1 MTTVLIYVYPYL
13 MSTPPPSLSFPPF
26 QFSPVYSLSL
36 SLFPS
41 PMIPALPPPLLPSGV
56 SAIFT
61 IYFMKQG
68 KAHSAVSFDAL
79 RFYNKKA
86 I

>member
-26 QFSPVYSLSL
+26 QFPPRLFSFPL
-36 SLFPS
+36 LFPF
-41 PMIPALPPPLLPSGV
+41 PADPRPPSLPLPSGV

-79 RFYNKKA
+79 RFYHKKA